1 MLAVGV
7 VGGVTGVLVAL
18 QRTGRDRPLPPAAEH
33 LVAVLRSWGPGPQ
46 HLTGLALAGNLGPR
60 FVDALVFTR
69 YGVVVI
75 AAHEPGPA
83 EWPGPGDR
91 TGAAVA
97 AARGALAG
105 HEGGRHVT
113 GLVAV
118 VPRVG
123 DAGMGGQVRGG
134 ERPAGLPEVSQV
146 ASPLREATVFEG
158 GGRRAEGSVAVPEAG
173 DSPELGRAREAALPS
188 GPVVVPEAGDSPELG
203 RARGAELLSGPVV
216 VPEAGDSPQLGRAR
230 GAELPSGPVVAPEA
244 SDPKPPGRAQETEL
258 PSGPIAVPEAG
269 DSGVTGRAPAS
280 DLPSGAVRPRTAPP
294 AVRWPDPHPVPG
306 VAVVLA
312 DSRGLRRIIAQHNRW
327 RTVWSADDVLDACY
341 ALSLAHLA
349 PPRAALIAEGFPAR
363 LPVLDRL
370 PELPAVVPL
379 PPEPPPA
386 PAEDEPVPWT
396 PSARAV
402 VFPRQRPIRQIPWAL
417 LFVLTLLVA
426 AGVVAAVFVNQV
438 FHGS

>member
-1 MLAVGV
+1 M
-7 VGGVTGVLVAL
+7 TGVLVAL

-118 VPRVG
+118 VPRAG
-123 DAGMGGQVRGG
+123 DAGMGGPVRGG

-146 ASPLREATVFEG
+146 ASPLREATVLEG
-158 GGRRAEGSVAVPEAG
+158 GGRRAEGSVAVPQPS
-173 DSPELGRAREAALPS
+173 DPPPGRARAAALPS
-188 GPVVVPEAGDSPELG
+188 GPVAVPEAGDSPELG
-203 RARGAELLSGPVV
+203 RARGAEL
-216 VPEAGDSPQLGRAR
+216 
-230 GAELPSGPVVAPEA
+230 PSGPV
-244 SDPKPPGRAQETEL
+244 
-258 PSGPIAVPEAG
+258 AVPEAG
-269 DSGVTGRAPAS
+269 DAGVTGRAPAS
-280 DLPSGAVRPRTAPP
+280 DLPSGAARPRTAPP

-402 VFPRQRPIRQIPWAL
+402 VFPRQRPIRQIPWVL

>member
-1 MLAVGV
+1 M
-7 VGGVTGVLVAL
+7 LVAL

-118 VPRVG
+118 VPPAG

-134 ERPAGLPEVSQV
+134 ERPAGLPEVSQG
-146 ASPLREATVFEG
+146 ASPLRQATVLEG
-158 GGRRAEGSVAVPEAG
+158 GGGRAEGSVVVQQASDPPPA
-173 DSPELGRAREAALPS
+173 GRAT
-188 GPVVVPEAGDSPELG
+188 
-203 RARGAELLSGPVV
+203 
-216 VPEAGDSPQLGRAR
+216 
-230 GAELPSGPVVAPEA
+230 GAELPSGPVVVPQA
-244 SDPKPPGRAQETEL
+244 SDPPPAGRSREGEQSAG
-258 PSGPIAVPEAG
+258 SPEAARSAAG
-269 DSGVTGRAPAS
+269 TDPAARVGTAAWGVDSQAPA
-280 DLPSGAVRPRTAPP
+280 L
-294 AVRWPDPHPVPG
+294 RWPDPHPVPG

-402 VFPRQRPIRQIPWAL
+402 VFPRQRPIRQIPWVL

>member
-1 MLAVGV
+1 M
-7 VGGVTGVLVAL
+7 LVAL
-18 QRTGRDRPLPPAAEH
+18 QRTGEDRPLPPAAVH
-33 LVAVLRSWGPGPQ
+33 LVGVLRSWGPGPQ
-46 HLTGLALAGNLGPR
+46 HLTGLALAGITLQSRLGPR
-60 FVDALVFTR
+60 RVDALVFTR
-69 YGVVVI
+69 TGVVVI

-118 VPRVG
+118 VPPAQSRGNGSPAAEPGLRLGEWAAVRQASEPEA
-123 DAGMGGQVRGG
+123 AGPVPGSGVMEPGAAESAPGPRAG
-134 ERPAGLPEVSQV
+134 EPGAAR
-146 ASPLREATVFEG
+146 REAG
-158 GGRRAEGSVAVPEAG
+158 
-173 DSPELGRAREAALPS
+173 
-188 GPVVVPEAGDSPELG
+188 
-203 RARGAELLSGPVV
+203 
-216 VPEAGDSPQLGRAR
+216 
-230 GAELPSGPVVAPEA
+230 
-244 SDPKPPGRAQETEL
+244 PKPG
-258 PSGPIAVPEAG
+258 SWAG
-269 DSGVTGRAPAS
+269 EP
-280 DLPSGAVRPRTAPP
+280 GAVRHEAESAPGPRANGAKSEPGREMASPAGQAAAQQPGPP
-294 AVRWPDPHPVPG
+294 ALHWPDPHPVPG

-370 PELPAVVPL
+370 PELPAVIPL
-379 PPEPPPA
+379 VPEPAPPV
-386 PAEDEPVPWT
+386 AEDEPVAWT
-396 PSARAV
+396 PSARGA
-402 VFPRQRPIRQIPWAL
+402 VFPRQRPIRQIPWVL

-426 AGVVAAVFVNQV
+426 AGVVAAVFVGQV